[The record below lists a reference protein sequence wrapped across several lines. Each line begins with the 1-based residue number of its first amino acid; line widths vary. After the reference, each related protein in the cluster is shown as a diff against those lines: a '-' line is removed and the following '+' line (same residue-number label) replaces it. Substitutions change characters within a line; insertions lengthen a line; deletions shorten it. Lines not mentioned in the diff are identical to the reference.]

1 MRPASATATAG
12 RLVAISDLHLS
23 RKENREALEHFAA
36 DTARRFDDDWLI
48 VAGDVGERV
57 EHLQFALGILTRR
70 FARVFFT
77 PGNHDLWCP
86 TGATDRTRGQ
96 ARYDEIVATC
106 REFGALTPEDP
117 YARWPLDSARG
128 KPVEFL
134 VMTSRPIVSHASTI
148 LDQVSMRAGS
158 ANVWTSVRVL
168 SVGFVAVLTAA
179 AAQLSFPLPFTPV
192 PFTIQPM
199 IVLIGA
205 AALGSR
211 LGALSQLLYL
221 TLGLAGLP
229 VFAFSPELPQG
240 FLRLMGPTGGYLM
253 AYPLA
258 AFVTGLLAERGLD
271 RRYLTSFL
279 AMAVGLTVIFA
290 GGVLWLANGVGTT
303 TALATGLY
311 PFVMVDVIKIVA
323 AGLVLPSAWK
333 FLSLPKDQ

>member
-1 MRPASATATAG
+1 
-12 RLVAISDLHLS
+12 
-23 RKENREALEHFAA
+23 
-36 DTARRFDDDWLI
+36 
-48 VAGDVGERV
+48 
-57 EHLQFALGILTRR
+57 
-70 FARVFFT
+70 
-77 PGNHDLWCP
+77 
-86 TGATDRTRGQ
+86 
-96 ARYDEIVATC
+96 
-106 REFGALTPEDP
+106 
-117 YARWPLDSARG
+117 
-128 KPVEFL
+128 
-134 VMTSRPIVSHASTI
+134 MTSRPIVSHASTI
-148 LDQVSMRAGS
+148 LDQVSTRAGS

-211 LGALSQLLYL
+211 LGALSQILYL

-279 AMAVGLTVIFA
+279 AMAVGLAVIFA

-303 TALATGLY
+303 TALASGLY